1 MVIQHRLAELLSDR
15 IRDGNQSR
23 HGIRCVVLGYPPC
36 TMWPAKL
43 PSDELVTSFTVR
55 MNSPSA
61 GGLAL
66 GR

>member
-1 MVIQHRLAELLSDR
+1 MHTM
-15 IRDGNQSR
+15 
-23 HGIRCVVLGYPPC
+23 LGYPPC

-66 GR
+66 GRWLCFGVL